1 MFKQL
6 QALAG
11 TAGGGRGRRRRL
23 GAVIHDRQRKIR
35 NGQLKVSLTASTN
48 DKPKFCAN
56 NAILQRSFGLPFRLG
71 KFIIILAWQPA
82 PQVFLSRNRN
92 TKTLENIWL
101 MIS

>member
-35 NGQLKVSLTASTN
+35 NGQLKVSLTTSTN
-48 DKPKFCAN
+48 
-56 NAILQRSFGLPFRLG
+56 Q
-71 KFIIILAWQPA
+71 
-82 PQVFLSRNRN
+82 FLS
-92 TKTLENIWL
+92 
-101 MIS
+101 